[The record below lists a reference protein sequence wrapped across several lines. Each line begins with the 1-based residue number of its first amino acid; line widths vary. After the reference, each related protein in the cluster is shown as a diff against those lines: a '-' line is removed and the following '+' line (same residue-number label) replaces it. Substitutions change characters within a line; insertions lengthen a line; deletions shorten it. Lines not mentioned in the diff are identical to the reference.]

1 MIIGGV
7 SWYASL
13 LPDRGQEEILA
24 DAHNSRSCSSAAAG
38 SRGKRVEGGFASK
51 LLREAI
57 DTLSLIG
64 GVGGFAQSSPIQRM
78 WRDASTALRHALLTS
93 DPSLEIY
100 GRALLGAEGNI
111 TPFV

>member
-1 MIIGGV
+1 MAE
-7 SWYASL
+7 ASL
-13 LPDRGQEEILA
+13 KIDSAWLLAERAAEEIEASAIAGEQMSYLNR
-24 DAHNSRSCSSAAAG
+24 AHV
-38 SRGKRVEGGFASK
+38 RGAIGFASK

-78 WRDASTALRHALLTS
+78 WRDASTALRHALLTT

-111 TPFV
+111 TPLI